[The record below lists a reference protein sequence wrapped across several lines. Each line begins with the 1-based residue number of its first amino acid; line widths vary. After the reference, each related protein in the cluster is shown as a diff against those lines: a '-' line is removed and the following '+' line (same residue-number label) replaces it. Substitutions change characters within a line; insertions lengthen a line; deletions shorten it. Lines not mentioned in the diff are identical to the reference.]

1 MRRRVIMSVL
11 AAGLTLSGCIKF
23 GNDAQQGQAGGGDT
37 TDLRALSGAG
47 KIDGAYLISGGDGS
61 DWAATGFN
69 YDEQRFSPLTQ
80 INDGN
85 VGSLGLAWYAD
96 MPDAR
101 GQESTPVVIDG
112 TIYVTGPWSKL
123 FAYDVLSGRK
133 LWEFDPGVD
142 RSKGVE
148 ACCDVV
154 NRGVAAWKGKLYL
167 GTIDGRL
174 IAIDAA
180 SGRQVWSVQTTDN
193 SKPYTITGVP
203 RVVKDMVIIG
213 NGGAEFGVRGY
224 VTAYDAGSGAKKWR
238 FYTVPNAKGEADGAA
253 SDAILQRAAAATW
266 SPNGQW
272 KQSGGGGT
280 VWDSIVYDA
289 ALDQLYIGVGNGN
302 PWNHGLR
309 SEGTGDN
316 LFLSSVV
323 ALKPETG
330 QYLWHYQE
338 TPAESW
344 DFTATQSMI
353 LADLTIAGTKR
364 KVLMQ
369 APKNGFFFV
378 LDRTN
383 GKPILAEKFAK
394 TVTWADHYGA
404 DWRPVE
410 SEASR
415 YYRTQKP
422 FIGLPSAL
430 AAHNWQPMSFNPKAG
445 LAYIPA
451 QEVAMVYI
459 PPLTPQD
466 KVRQPIGFNTGT
478 NFSESMMPRDA
489 ATITAATA
497 GTTGALVAFDPVSG
511 KERWRVDYPVP
522 WNGGTM
528 ATAGNLVF
536 QGTALGE
543 FRAYA
548 ADTGKQL
555 LAYPVQS
562 GIMAGAATFT
572 VKGVQ
577 YVAVLS
583 GRGGSFPLAA
593 GYAGGAARTVP
604 NLPRLLVFKL
614 GGTAKLPPLS
624 APAEAAFA
632 PPPST
637 GTAAQIAEGKALFG
651 RNCQVCH
658 GGNAAGG
665 GVLPDLQHSATLAD
679 AKAWKAIVI
688 DGVLK
693 GNGMVS
699 FARVMT
705 PTQAQSVRL
714 YVIDEAN
721 WAKANLGKPAGATP
735 TTAMGTMIAAK

>member
-1 MRRRVIMSVL
+1 MRRAMTIL
-11 AAGLTLSGCIKF
+11 AAALLLSGCIKF
-23 GNDAQQGQAGGGDT
+23 GNDTQQAAQGGGADT
-37 TDLRALSGAG
+37 ADLTAPSGVG
-47 KIDGAYLISGGDGS
+47 KIDAAYLTSGGNGS
-61 DWAATGFN
+61 DWAATGYN

-123 FAYDVLSGRK
+123 FAYDVLSGKK
-133 LWEFDPGVD
+133 LWAFDPGVD
-142 RSKGVE
+142 KSKGVE

-174 IAIDAA
+174 IAIDAG
-180 SGRQVWSVQTTDN
+180 SGRQIWSVQTTDN
-193 SKPYTITGVP
+193 SKPYTITGAP

-253 SDAILQRAAAATW
+253 SDAILRTAAATTW
-266 SPNGQW
+266 SPGGQW

-316 LFLSSVV
+316 LFLTSVV
-323 ALKPETG
+323 ALKPGTG

-353 LADLTIAGTKR
+353 LADLNIGGAKR

-378 LDRTN
+378 IDRTN
-383 GKPILAEKFAK
+383 GKPIMAEKFAK
-394 TVTWADHYGA
+394 TVTWADHYGP

-410 SEASR
+410 SAESR
-415 YYRTQKP
+415 YYRTLKP

-430 AAHNWQPMSFNPKAG
+430 AAHNWQPMSFSPKAG

-451 QEVAMVYI
+451 QEMAMAYI
-459 PPLTPQD
+459 PPLTAQD
-466 KVRQPIGFNTGT
+466 KVHQPIGFNTGT
-478 NFSESMMPRDA
+478 NFSESMLPRDA
-489 ATITAATA
+489 ATIAAATA
-497 GTTGALVAFDPVSG
+497 GTTGALVAFDPVTG

-548 ADTGKQL
+548 ADSGKQL
-555 LAYPVQS
+555 LAFPVQS

-593 GYAGGAARTVP
+593 GYVSGAARTVP

-614 GGTAKLPPLS
+614 GGTAKLPPLP
-624 APAEAAFA
+624 APAEPAFA

-637 GTAAQIAEGKALFG
+637 GKPAQIAEGKALFG

-665 GVLPDLQHSATLAD
+665 GVLPDLQHSGMLAD
-679 AKAWKAIVI
+679 ARAWKAIVI
-688 DGVLK
+688 DGALK
-693 GNGMVS
+693 GSGMVS
-699 FARVMT
+699 FSRVMT
-705 PTQAQSVRL
+705 PAQAQSVRL
-714 YVIDEAN
+714 YIIDEAN
-721 WAKANLGKPAGATP
+721 WAKANLGKAPATTP
-735 TTAMGTMIAAK
+735 TMAMGTMIAAK